1 MKTQAI
7 VTASPETMERIA
19 LSEGVEI
26 EPGVMSEER
35 VWVSEDELPIVL
47 EALGK
52 LGYRRVSPDQL
63 DQEEQR
69 TVLRIAAGSRRWN
82 SDGELYGHRARE
94 ILAEHPGLRAKLEG

>member
-19 LSEGVEI
+19 LLEGVKI
-26 EPGVMSEER
+26 EPGLMEEER
-35 VWVSEDELPIVL
+35 VWVQEDELPTVL
-47 EALGK
+47 EALRN
-52 LGYRRVSPDQL
+52 LGYRQLSPDQL
-63 DQEEQR
+63 DQKEQR